1 MSKILEF
8 FKTKKLEKK
17 FSRLGEG
24 HRLGE
29 ASSCDVVVHRSLP
42 ESPSGAPTRQ
52 PPSGYCESAAKAAEA
67 AMERLHQR
75 NKKPV
80 KSVNQ
85 EVKRER
91 EELHRAQREAEDLKE
106 RLTQKV
112 IVTEKPSALSQVLFW
127 CPALFG
133 DAVVGTRDQIEQSIN
148 EYLSSEAKTNFSEAA
163 TLMLVRGLENYRP
176 PTSPDIPLAEQP
188 TPSEWREKRRQNFA
202 RILNNL
208 IQYPDNPV
216 YRKLRV
222 GNQLVRDLLSIDGAK
237 QFFQACRFTERA
249 LEAPMPTTSSGE
261 PPEACSPSDTEP
273 FLVISEEDSRETTHL
288 QRMLELLNSAEPI
301 MPELYRETKVLW
313 VDSRFLLC
321 VGLFFPRSFCCSLR
335 LLVVLSITTISLS
348 VLHQASGNAPP
359 MLSRDQL
366 PEEYFYMTKDE
377 VKRSLERQ
385 QRVIEESGMLLTK
398 AMRER
403 LKVQEIRL
411 FRYALIRVRLPGD
424 LIIQGTFYANDT
436 LGKVRE
442 WITDCLAVPSMEYQ
456 LWAPPGTVQ
465 SGKSNQPLTVRTELT
480 NEAATLIDLSLAPCG
495 LITLSVPNAQGSTD
509 QAQNLLRSD
518 LLKNVNPI

>member
-24 HRLGE
+24 YRLGE
-29 ASSCDVVVHRSLP
+29 ASSCDMTVHRSLP
-42 ESPSGAPTRQ
+42 ESSSNATTRQ
-52 PPSGYCESAAKAAEA
+52 PPSEHCESVARAAEA
-67 AMERLHQR
+67 AMERLNQR
-75 NKKPV
+75 TKKPE
-80 KSVNQ
+80 KPVNH
-85 EVKRER
+85 EVKREL

-106 RLTQKV
+106 RFTQKV
-112 IVTEKPSALSQVLFW
+112 ITTEKPSALSRVLFW

-133 DAVVGTRDQIEQSIN
+133 DAMVGTRDQVEQSIN
-148 EYLSSEAKTNFSEAA
+148 EYLSSEAKVNFPEAA
-163 TLMLVRGLENYRP
+163 TLMLVRGLENHKP

-188 TPSEWREKRRQNFA
+188 TPSEWRAKRRQNFA

-222 GNQLVRDLLSIDGAK
+222 GNQLVGDLLSIDGAK
-237 QFFQACRFTERA
+237 QFF
-249 LEAPMPTTSSGE
+249 
-261 PPEACSPSDTEP
+261 
-273 FLVISEEDSRETTHL
+273 
-288 QRMLELLNSAEPI
+288 
-301 MPELYRETKVLW
+301 
-313 VDSRFLLC
+313 
-321 VGLFFPRSFCCSLR
+321 
-335 LLVVLSITTISLS
+335 
-348 VLHQASGNAPP
+348 QASGNAPP

-377 VKRSLERQ
+377 LKRSVERQ

-424 LIIQGTFYANDT
+424 LIIQACRFTEQT
-436 LGKVRE
+436 LEASKPTASSGEPLEACSSPAMEPFLVISEEDAHEVTHLQRMLGLLNSAEPIMPELYRETKVF
-442 WITDCLAVPSMEYQ
+442 WASGN
-456 LWAPPGTVQ
+456 APPMLSRDQLPEEYFYMTKDELKRSVERQQRVIEESGMLLTKAMRERLKVQ
-465 SGKSNQPLTVRTELT
+465 EIRLFRYALIRVRLPGD
-480 NEAATLIDLSLAPCG
+480 LIIQVSMVICD
-495 LITLSVPNAQGSTD
+495 
-509 QAQNLLRSD
+509 R
-518 LLKNVNPI
+518 

>member
-8 FKTKKLEKK
+8 FKFKKLEKK

-29 ASSCDVVVHRSLP
+29 ASSCDVAVHRSLP
-42 ESPSGAPTRQ
+42 ESPPGAPTRQ
-52 PPSGYCESAAKAAEA
+52 PPSEYCESAAKAAEA

-80 KSVNQ
+80 KCVNQ

-91 EELHRAQREAEDLKE
+91 EEFDRAQREAEDLKE
-106 RLTQKV
+106 RFTQKV
-112 IVTEKPSALSQVLFW
+112 IFTEKPSALSQVLFW

-133 DAVVGTRDQIEQSIN
+133 DALVGTRDQVEQSIN
-148 EYLSSEAKTNFSEAA
+148 EYLSSEAKTNFPEAA
-163 TLMLVRGLENYRP
+163 TLMLVRGLENYKP

-237 QFFQACRFTERA
+237 EFFQACRFTERA
-249 LEAPMPTTSSGE
+249 LEAPKPTASSGE

-313 VDSRFLLC
+313 
-321 VGLFFPRSFCCSLR
+321 
-335 LLVVLSITTISLS
+335 
-348 VLHQASGNAPP
+348 ASGNAPP
-359 MLSRDQL
+359 VLSRDQL
-366 PEEYFYMTKDE
+366 PDEYFYMTKDE

-403 LKVQEIRL
+403 LKVQEIRH

-518 LLKNVNPI
+518 LLKNVNPV